1 MVACGAGRGVVVEPG
16 TTAPAQEVVLPR
28 FESATP
34 FRAAARSRAQ
44 RKSSLAAAADTAVRV
59 RVIVPGVT
67 DALTVKTRMVRV
79 PEHAGIGGDLRLA
92 QATTA
97 LFMIRTIQISGA
109 LELVGMQTIAA
120 TQVQAV
126 GVTQAVAVLRTS
138 AAATTAV
145 TAAAEVRISK
155 PVLPL
160 RQTHLSGPVR
170 VPTPAAGSTA
180 DMACTRTRPAM
191 VNWCCLLPRQRARF
205 RSSRRTGRSALRSP
219 RSRR

>member
-1 MVACGAGRGVVVEPG
+1 MVVEPG

-44 RKSSLAAAADTAVRV
+44 KRSSLAAAADTAVRV
-59 RVIVPGVT
+59 VVLRLAAV
-67 DALTVKTRMVRV
+67 LTAKTRMVRV
-79 PEHAGIGGDLRLA
+79 PEHAGIGTHPRRA

-126 GVTQAVAVLRTS
+126 GVTQAVELVPTS
-138 AAATTAV
+138 AVATTAV
-145 TAAAEVRISK
+145 TAAAEVHTSK

-170 VPTPAAGSTA
+170 VPTPAAASTA
-180 DMACTRTRPAM
+180 GMRCTRTTQAK
-191 VNWCCLLPRQRARF
+191 VSWSCLSPRQRARF
-205 RSSRRTGRSALRSP
+205 RSSRRTGRWALRSP